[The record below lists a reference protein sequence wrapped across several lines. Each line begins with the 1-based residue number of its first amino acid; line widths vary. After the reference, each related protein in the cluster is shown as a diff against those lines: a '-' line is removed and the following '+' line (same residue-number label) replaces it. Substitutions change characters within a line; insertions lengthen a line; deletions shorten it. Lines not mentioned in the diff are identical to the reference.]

1 MTGAGIVSA
10 LGIGWKPNAEGFR
23 LGRTTARPVTLFD
36 VSRQRVKIASEV
48 DLPEI
53 TLAGR
58 LTTRQTARLDRGAK
72 LLLLAAR
79 EAWWQSGWQSAD
91 DLPLVLGTTAG
102 GMNLGEEY
110 YHQAV
115 ELPGCHA
122 RQPTR
127 ALYYQ
132 AQSQARAVSDAL
144 GFTGPV
150 RIVSNACAS
159 GSDAVGLAW
168 QMIRHGHAAR
178 IMAGGYDAHSRMV
191 YAGFDSLQVLSPT
204 LCRPFDS
211 GRNGLLLG
219 EGAGVLALESLP
231 SARQRGAAILGEVI
245 GYGSTIDRHHLTQPH
260 PQGDGAL
267 AAMNL
272 ACQSARI
279 GPSEV
284 DYINAHGT
292 GTPLNDAAEAAAINR
307 WAGARAAT
315 LPVSSTKGSIGH
327 LLGAA
332 GAAEAVVCLMTLCE
346 HWLPPEIVLE
356 TPDPACAFP
365 VVREPREA
373 TIDVAL
379 SNSFGFGGINA
390 TLLFRRW
397 V

>member
-23 LGRTTARPVTLFD
+23 VGRTTARPVTLFD
-36 VSRQRVKIASEV
+36 VSRQRVKVASEV
-48 DLPEI
+48 DLPVVMP
-53 TLAGR
+53 AGR
-58 LTTRQTARLDRGAK
+58 LTTRQAGRLDRGAK
-72 LLLLAAR
+72 LLLLAAH
-79 EAWWQSGWQSAD
+79 EAWQQSGWETSE
-91 DLPLVLGTTAG
+91 DLPFVLGTTAG

-115 ELPGCHA
+115 ESPSRHG

-132 AQSQARAVSDAL
+132 AQSQARAVSEAL
-144 GFTGPV
+144 GFNGPV

-168 QMIRHGHAAR
+168 QMIRRGHAER
-178 IMAGGYDAHSRMV
+178 ILTGGYDAHSGMV
-191 YAGFDSLQVLSPT
+191 HAGFDALQVLSPT
-204 LCRPFDS
+204 LCRPFDA

-219 EGAGVLALESLP
+219 EGAGVLALESLEY
-231 SARQRGAAILGEVI
+231 ARRRGAPILGEVI
-245 GYGSTIDRHHLTQPH
+245 GYGSTIDRHHLTQPQ

-272 ACQSARI
+272 ACQSAGI

-292 GTPLNDAAEAAAINR
+292 GTPLNDSAEAAAINR

-346 HWLPPEIVLE
+346 RWLPPESILE
-356 TPDPACAFP
+356 TPDPVCTFP
-365 VVREPREA
+365 VVRAPREA
-373 TIDVAL
+373 TLNVVL